1 MLPILGVFVAAA
13 VLFGLVHDQITA
25 RVSIEYFTIAHET
38 IVRSESPTVLGLV
51 WGVVATWWAG
61 ALGGIVV
68 SLAAREGP
76 WPRLS
81 WREFVRPALILA
93 AVMAVGAL
101 GAGAAGHWLAA
112 HGVVPIVADY
122 EDMIAPARQAR
133 FMAAVFAHRASYA
146 VGLLG
151 TVAIAVGAL
160 RARMRRGRVVSR

>member
-25 RVSIEYFTIAHET
+25 RVSIEYFTIAHEP

-81 WREFVRPALILA
+81 WREFVRPAQILA
-93 AVMAVGAL
+93 AVMGVGAL
-101 GAGAAGHWLAA
+101 GAGVAGYWLTA
-112 HGVVPIVADY
+112 HGVVPIVPDY
-122 EDMIAPARQAR
+122 EDLIPPARQAR
-133 FMAAVFAHRASYA
+133 FMAAVFAHRVSYA
-146 VGLLG
+146 VGFLG
-151 TVAIAVGAL
+151 TGAVAL
-160 RARMRRGRVVSR
+160 RALRVRMGHGPLAPR